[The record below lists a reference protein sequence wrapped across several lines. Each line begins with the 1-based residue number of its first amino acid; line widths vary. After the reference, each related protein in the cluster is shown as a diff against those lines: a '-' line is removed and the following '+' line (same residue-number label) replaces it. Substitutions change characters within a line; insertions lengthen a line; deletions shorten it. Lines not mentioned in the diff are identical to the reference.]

1 MNTMKRS
8 QTAQSTGPVWWILQT
23 ASWMLLLSIAALL
36 IAMIGLPRVTGSTPY
51 TVLTGSMRPGMPPGS
66 LVVTRPVE
74 AANLKVGDAI
84 TYQMRSGEPEV
95 VTHRITAVSTTLG
108 GETLFTTQG
117 DANPVPDDKPVKA
130 GQIRGAVWYSIP
142 LVGYVNS
149 WLTGEQ
155 RIWAVGIA
163 VVLLLGYA
171 LYMCISALVESR
183 RSKSGSKGSSKRRSD
198 PARAMVDANEGVSS
212 GTA

>member
-8 QTAQSTGPVWWILQT
+8 QTAQSTGPVWWIQQT
-23 ASWMLLLSIAALL
+23 ASWMLLLSMAALL
-36 IAMIGLPRVTGSTPY
+36 IAMIGLPRVTGATPY
-51 TVLTGSMRPGMPPGS
+51 TVLTGSMRPSMPPGS
-66 LVVTRPVE
+66 LVVTKPIE
-74 AANLKVGDAI
+74 SGKLKVGDAI

-95 VTHRITAVSTTLG
+95 VTHRIISLSQTLG

-117 DANPVPDDKPVKA
+117 DANPGPDEKPVKA
-130 GQIRGAVWYSIP
+130 AQIRGVVWYSIP

-155 RIWAVGIA
+155 HIWAVGITVA
-163 VVLLLGYA
+163 LLLGYA
-171 LYMCISALVESR
+171 VYMCISALVESR
-183 RSKSGSKGSSKRRSD
+183 RSQCSSGSSKRRPD
-198 PARAMVDANEGVSS
+198 PAQTMVDANEGVSS

>member
-36 IAMIGLPRVTGSTPY
+36 IAMIGLPRVTGATPY

-66 LVVTRPVE
+66 LVVTKPVE
-74 AANLKVGDAI
+74 AGKLKVGDAI
-84 TYQMRSGEPEV
+84 TYQIRSGEPEV
-95 VTHRITAVSTTLG
+95 VTHRIVSLSQTLG

-117 DANPVPDDKPVKA
+117 DANPGPDEKPVKA
-130 GQIRGAVWYSIP
+130 AQIRGVVWYSIP
-142 LVGYVNS
+142 MVGYVNS

-155 RIWAVGIA
+155 RIWAVGVA
-163 VVLLLGYA
+163 VALLLGYA
-171 LYMCISALVESR
+171 VYMCISAIVESR
-183 RSKSGSKGSSKRRSD
+183 GSKGSSNRSSKRRSD
-198 PARAMVDANEGVSS
+198 PARTEVDANEEVSS